1 MKVRD
6 SNILRATA
14 KAVISES
21 KEKTK
26 GVKLIGDRD
35 RINTEIITRHHKRI
49 EGQFSKVEL
58 IYYIGVVKG
67 TLRDPEA

>member
-14 KAVISES
+14 KAVIAES

-26 GVKLIGDRD
+26 GVKLIGERD
-35 RINTEIITRHHKRI
+35 RINTEILSKHHRKI
-49 EGQFSKVEL
+49 EGQFTKVEL

-67 TLRDPEA
+67 ILRDPEA

>member
-14 KAVISES
+14 KAVIAES
-21 KEKTK
+21 TQKTK

-35 RINTEIITRHHKRI
+35 RINTEIITRHHKKI